1 MGSPEMTRDKPLSR
15 LLRGLALVVVGL
27 FFLFPL
33 FWVFLMSFQTNEQIL
48 RIPPSVVFEP
58 TLGNYVALISGK
70 LESAAGTLEIP
81 FMRNLGN
88 SVLLS
93 GVSVALALALGVPAA
108 YAFARF
114 RFRLGENIAF
124 TLLSF
129 RFAPPLLVLLPLSLY
144 FQDLGLNDTY
154 TGLIWVYQLIAL
166 PLILWIVRGYFE
178 DISPDIEHAYRIDG
192 HSWWRTFTRI
202 ALPLAGPG
210 IAAAALL
217 AFIFCWNNFIFAL
230 ILASADKQP
239 VTVGALAF
247 VTASGIQYGQIAA
260 AVILSILPTLLLAL
274 YAQRY
279 LVEGLSLGAVKG

>member
-1 MGSPEMTRDKPLSR
+1 MRRTSPLGRVLW
-15 LLRGLALVVVGL
+15 GVALTLVTL
-27 FFLFPL
+27 FFLFPIV
-33 FWVFLMSFQTNEQIL
+33 WVLLMAFQTNEDIL
-48 RIPPSVVFEP
+48 RIPPSLFFTP
-58 TLGNYVALISGK
+58 TLENFRAIISGK
-70 LESAAGTLEIP
+70 LQTNAGTLEVP
-81 FMRNLGN
+81 FMGNLLN
-88 SVLLS
+88 SVILS
-93 GVSVALALALGVPAA
+93 AASVALSLLLGVPAA

-129 RFAPPLLVLLPLSLY
+129 RFAPPLLVLLPLALY
-144 FQDLGLNDTY
+144 FQDLGLSDSY
-154 TGLIWVYQLIAL
+154 LGLVWVYQLICL

-192 HSWWRTFTRI
+192 HSWLRTFLRI
-202 ALPLAGPG
+202 AIPLARPG

-217 AFIFCWNNFIFAL
+217 AFIFAWNNFIFAL

-260 AVILSILPTLLLAL
+260 SIVLSVLPTLALAL

>member
-1 MGSPEMTRDKPLSR
+1 MDHRSPVERVI
-15 LLRGLALVVVGL
+15 RGILLALVLL
-27 FFLFPL
+27 FFLFPI
-33 FWVFLMSFQTNEQIL
+33 FWIVLMSLRTNEDIL
-48 RIPPSVVFEP
+48 RIPPSLFFSP
-58 TLGNYVALISGK
+58 TLDNYSALISGK
-70 LESAAGTLEIP
+70 LETNAGTLEIA
-81 FMRNLGN
+81 FMGNLWN

-93 GVSVALALALGVPAA
+93 SLSVALALVLGVPAA
-108 YAFARF
+108 YAFARYK
-114 RFRLGENIAF
+114 FRLGEHIAF

-144 FQDLGLNDTY
+144 FTDLGLNDTY
-154 TGLIWVYQLIAL
+154 LGLVWVYQLIAL

-178 DISPDIEHAYRIDG
+178 DVSPDIEHAYRIDG
-192 HSWWRTFTRI
+192 HSWLTAFRKI
-202 ALPLAGPG
+202 AIPLARPG
-210 IAAAALL
+210 IAAAGLL

-247 VTASGIQYGQIAA
+247 VTASGIQYGQVAA
-260 AVILSILPTLLLAL
+260 AIVISVTPTLLLAL